1 MTTQLR
7 ETVTQLETMLSDTQ
21 EQLQLR
27 SRSLNET
34 SSVEIA
40 ELNEE
45 ITDLH
50 AAKVSLVIFKV
61 ILF

>member
-1 MTTQLR
+1 MATQLR

-34 SSVEIA
+34 CSAEIA

-45 ITDLH
+45 ITDLQ
-50 AAKVSLVIFKV
+50 AAKVSLVILKV
-61 ILF
+61 ID